1 MKNNSV
7 KCVKHLIV
15 LSSLILA
22 LTSCEEK
29 KLIEVQ
35 VPLPSGPE
43 KKKLGSPDDVKA
55 DIGSFQLVQLP
66 FAYDAF
72 EPELDA
78 TTMELHY
85 SRHYLSYTNNLNKE
99 LKGTPIEK
107 FRIEEIISTLDMNNI
122 ALRENAGGY
131 YNHSLY
137 FESITS
143 KNGGQPSAV
152 LTDAINRDFGSFESF
167 RSLFTAAAQKIS
179 GSGWAWLVVDKA
191 GVLQIATTANQD
203 NPMMP
208 QSIIR
213 GTPLLPID
221 VWEHAY
227 YLHFQTKR
235 KKYIDTY
242 FDAINWAKISE
253 RYNAAIGL

>member
-1 MKNNSV
+1 MKIAKN
-7 KCVKHLIV
+7 LIF
-15 LSSLILA
+15 LSSLL
-22 LTSCEEK
+22 LLLSSCDEK

-43 KKKLGSPDDVKA
+43 KKKLGNPDDVKA

-66 FAYDAF
+66 YSYDAF

-85 SRHYLSYTNNLNKE
+85 SRHYLSYANHLNKE

-107 FRIEEIISTLDMNNI
+107 FRIEEIISSIDMNNI

-137 FESITS
+137 FESITP
-143 KNGGQPSAV
+143 KNGGQPSAA
-152 LTDAINRDFGSFESF
+152 LTEAIVRDFGSFENF
-167 RSLFTAAAQKIS
+167 RSLFTAAAQKIV
-179 GSGWAWLVVDKA
+179 GSGWAWLVIDKA

-227 YLHFQTKR
+227 YLNFHTKR

-242 FDAINWAKISE
+242 FDSISWAKISE
-253 RYNAAIGL
+253 RYNTALGI

>member
-1 MKNNSV
+1 MKTA
-7 KCVKHLIV
+7 KQLI
-15 LSSLILA
+15 LFSSLML
-22 LTSCEEK
+22 LLSSCEEK

-35 VPLPSGPE
+35 VPLPSAPE
-43 KKKLGSPDDVKA
+43 KVKLGNPDDVKA
-55 DIGSFQLVQLP
+55 DLGSFQLVHLP
-66 FAYDAF
+66 YNYDAF
-72 EPELDA
+72 EPELDSK
-78 TTMELHY
+78 TMELHY
-85 SRHYLSYTNNLNKE
+85 SRHYLSYTNKLNKL

-131 YNHSLY
+131 YNHTLL
-137 FESITS
+137 FESITP
-143 KNGGQPSAV
+143 KNGGQPSAA
-152 LTDAINRDFGSFESF
+152 LSEAITRDFGSFENF
-167 RSLFTAAAQKIS
+167 RSLFTTAAQKVF
-179 GSGWAWLVVDKA
+179 GSGWAWLIVDKA

-227 YLHFQTKR
+227 YLHFHTKR
-235 KKYIDTY
+235 KNYIDTY

-253 RYNAAIGL
+253 RYNTALGL

>member
-1 MKNNSV
+1 MKLV
-7 KCVKHLIV
+7 KQLLVFSSLMLV
-15 LSSLILA
+15 LS
-22 LTSCEEK
+22 SCEEK

-35 VPLPSGPE
+35 VPLPTAPE

-66 FAYDAF
+66 YSYDAF

-85 SRHYLSYTNNLNKE
+85 SRHYLSYANNLNKE

-107 FRIEEIISTLDMNNI
+107 FRIEEIISSMDMNNI

-137 FESITS
+137 FESITP
-143 KNGGQPSAV
+143 KNGGQPSAN
-152 LTDAINRDFGSFESF
+152 LAEAIKRDFGSFENF
-167 RSLFTAAAQKIS
+167 RSLFTNAAQKIT
-179 GSGWAWLVVDKA
+179 GSGWAWLVVSKA

-208 QSIIR
+208 QSLIK

-221 VWEHAY
+221 MWEHAY

-242 FDAINWAKISE
+242 FEAINWHKISE
-253 RYNAAIGL
+253 RYNTALGL

>member
-1 MKNNSV
+1 MKIA
-7 KCVKHLIV
+7 KQLI
-15 LSSLILA
+15 LFSSLMLILG
-22 LTSCEEK
+22 SCEEK

-35 VPLPSGPE
+35 VPLPSAPE
-43 KKKLGSPDDVKA
+43 KRKLGSPDDVKA

-66 FAYDAF
+66 YSYDAF
-72 EPELDA
+72 EPEFDA
-78 TTMELHY
+78 MTMELHY
-85 SRHYLSYTNNLNKE
+85 ARHYLSFTNNLNKV

-107 FRIEEIISTLDMNNI
+107 FRIEEIISSLDMTNI
-122 ALRENAGGY
+122 DLRENAGGY
-131 YNHSLY
+131 YNHTLM
-137 FESITS
+137 FESITP
-143 KNGGQPSAV
+143 KNGGQPSAA
-152 LTDAINRDFGSFESF
+152 LAEAITRDFGSFENF
-167 RSLFTAAAQKIS
+167 RSLFSIAAQGVF

-242 FDAINWAKISE
+242 FEAINWAKISE
-253 RYNAAIGL
+253 RYNTALGL

>member
-1 MKNNSV
+1 MKKS
-7 KCVKHLIV
+7 KHLIFFF
-15 LSSLILA
+15 SLMILIA
-22 LTSCEEK
+22 SCEEK

-35 VPLPSGPE
+35 VPLPSAPE
-43 KKKLGSPDDVKA
+43 KKKLGNPDDVKA
-55 DIGSFQLVQLP
+55 EIGSFQLVQLP
-66 FAYDAF
+66 YSYDAF

-85 SRHYLSYTNNLNKE
+85 SRHYLSYANNLNKE
-99 LKGTPIEK
+99 LKGTALEK
-107 FRIEEIISTLDMNNI
+107 FRIEEIISSLDITNL
-122 ALRENAGGY
+122 ALRDNAGGY

-137 FESITS
+137 FESITP
-143 KNGGQPSAV
+143 KGGGQPSAALSQV
-152 LTDAINRDFGSFESF
+152 ITRDFGSFENF

-203 NPMMP
+203 NPLMP

-253 RYNAAIGL
+253 RYDATLGL

>member
-1 MKNNSV
+1 MKTA
-7 KCVKHLIV
+7 KQLI
-15 LSSLILA
+15 LFSSLML
-22 LTSCEEK
+22 LLSSCEEK

-35 VPLPSGPE
+35 VPLPSAPE
-43 KKKLGSPDDVKA
+43 KVKLGNPDDVKA
-55 DIGSFQLVQLP
+55 DLGSFQLVHLP
-66 FAYDAF
+66 YNYDAF

-78 TTMELHY
+78 KTMELHY
-85 SRHYLSYTNNLNKE
+85 SRHYLSYTNKLNKL

-131 YNHSLY
+131 YNHTLL
-137 FESITS
+137 FESITP
-143 KNGGQPSAV
+143 KNGGQPSAA
-152 LTDAINRDFGSFESF
+152 LSDAIIRDFGSFENF
-167 RSLFTAAAQKIS
+167 RSLFTTAAQKVF

-221 VWEHAY
+221 LWEHAY
-227 YLHFQTKR
+227 YLHFHTKR
-235 KKYIDTY
+235 KNYIDTY

-253 RYNAAIGL
+253 RYNAALGL

>member
-1 MKNNSV
+1 MKRS
-7 KCVKHLIV
+7 HHI
-15 LSSLILA
+15 ILFFF
-22 LTSCEEK
+22 LMMMITSCEEK

-35 VPLPSGPE
+35 VPLPTAPE
-43 KKKLGSPDDVKA
+43 KKKLGNPDDVKA

-66 FAYDAF
+66 YKYDSF

-78 TTMELHY
+78 TTIELHY
-85 SRHYLSYTNNLNKE
+85 SRHYLSYANNLNKE
-99 LKGTPIEK
+99 LKGTPLEK
-107 FRIEEIISTLDMNNI
+107 LRIEEIISSLDMNNVP
-122 ALRENAGGY
+122 LRENAGGY

-137 FESITS
+137 FESITP
-143 KNGGQPSAV
+143 KGGGQPSAALAQV
-152 LTDAINRDFGSFESF
+152 ITRDFGSFENF
-167 RSLFTAAAQKIS
+167 RSLFSTAAQKIY

-242 FDAINWAKISE
+242 FDAINWAKVSE
-253 RYNAAIGL
+253 RYDASLGL